1 MLGSSGQGCKL
12 WEALMTDKV
21 NLYVYLV
28 NNGSKRIKKIKLSKF
43 IQSVNNELFTKK
55 FYVNRKEAEKEINP
69 QARNK

>member
-1 MLGSSGQGCKL
+1 
-12 WEALMTDKV
+12 MTDKV